1 MKFFASIYEYKKDKC
16 TAPAQDLAFIINA
29 YAPELD
35 EWCIYKYT
43 RSHAVDLCLLS
54 A

>member
-1 MKFFASIYEYKKDKC
+1 MHSPCAR
-16 TAPAQDLAFIINA
+16 LRAFIINA

-43 RSHAVDLCLLS
+43 RSHAVDLSLLS
-54 A
+54 YDSVIEKGTKCFP